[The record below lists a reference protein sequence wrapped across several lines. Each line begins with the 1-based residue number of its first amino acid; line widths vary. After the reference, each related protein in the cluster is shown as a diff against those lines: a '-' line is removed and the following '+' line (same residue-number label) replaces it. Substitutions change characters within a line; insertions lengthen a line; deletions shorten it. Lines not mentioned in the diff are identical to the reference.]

1 MKEEKRYWNEEIETM
16 PKEEIVRLQEEKL
29 RHQIRRVYRESE
41 YYREKFD
48 AEGVRPEDIRTLD
61 DLRAVPF
68 FTTEELRDTQRESSE
83 KLHHPFGMHN
93 IVDRGEDILVCAT
106 SGTTGVPTFSGLT
119 RADVETMNECA
130 ARCLWWSGIRPGHV
144 ILHAFNLSMFSAGVP
159 PVLMN
164 IHYGCCV
171 IPIGL
176 PGTEKL
182 IQMAMVTKP
191 DVLACTP
198 SYAEYLIEKIPEVT
212 GLKAKELGIGF
223 LMCTGETGAGEPHI
237 VAKLETAYDAEIIDC
252 HGATAAAPFAYASC
266 SEHSGMHFFAPD
278 HVYCEWIDPDTGE
291 RLPEEDGIVGE
302 KVVTHLDKESA
313 PLIRYRRGDLERV
326 YFGRCACGHRSH
338 RIQVIGRV
346 DDMLKVKGVMLY
358 PSAVKD
364 LVSAFVPR
372 TTGEIRI
379 VLDKPGPRVD
389 PPLKIKVEHGEGLAG
404 EDLSRLLAD
413 LKRKMHEM
421 LRVNPEIMLLPPR
434 TLERSEHKGK
444 LIEKTYESSGRK

>member
-1 MKEEKRYWNEEIETM
+1 MEEERRYWNEEIETM
-16 PKEEIVRLQEEKL
+16 PKKEMGKLQEAKL
-29 RHQIRRVYRESE
+29 RQQIHRVYQESE
-41 YYREKFD
+41 YYRVKFN
-48 AEGVRPEDIRTLD
+48 AAGVKPENIRTLD
-61 DLRAVPF
+61 ELRAVPF
-68 FTTEELRDTQRESSE
+68 FTTEELRDTQQESSE
-83 KLHHPFGMHN
+83 RLKHPFGMHA
-93 IVDRGEDILVCAT
+93 IVNRGRDVLVSAT

-119 RADVETMNECA
+119 KLDVETMNECA
-130 ARCLWWSGIRPGHV
+130 SRCLWWSGIRPGDV

-182 IQMAMVTKP
+182 IQMALFTKP

-198 SYAEYLIEKIPEVT
+198 SYAEYLIEKIPEVA
-212 GLKAKELGIGF
+212 GLRPKELGIKF
-223 LMCTGETGAGEPHI
+223 LMCTGETGAGEPNVI
-237 VAKLETAYDAEIIDC
+237 AKLENAYGAEIVDC
-252 HGATAAAPFAYASC
+252 HGATSAAPFAYASC
-266 SEHSGMHFFAPD
+266 SQHSGMHFFAPD

-313 PLIRYRRGDLERV
+313 PLIRYRRGDIERV
-326 YFGRCACGHRSH
+326 YFTRCACGHTSH

-364 LVSAFVPR
+364 LVSAFIPR

-389 PPLKIKVEHGEGLAG
+389 PPVKVKVEHGEGMAG
-404 EDLSRLLAD
+404 EELTKLGAE

-421 LRVNPEIMLLPPR
+421 LRVTPEIVLLPPR

-444 LIEKTYESSGRK
+444 LVEKAYQTTEKK